1 MKICFRQLCAR
12 KNVHKTA
19 SKESTA
25 IGSKCHLIT
34 IAKLIRRNWVME
46 VDYITT
52 QYRFHTHGRHALC
65 CVPVF
70 QLAKWQLPI
79 VTYITNI
86 SGKITAKSSTKKCAV
101 CSVRKVLYHFLGKKM
116 VLKLQ

>member
-52 QYRFHTHGRHALC
+52 QYRFHTHGRHTLC

-86 SGKITAKSSTKKCAV
+86 SGKITAKRLHQKMYCVRCKKGFV
-101 CSVRKVLYHFLGKKM
+101 PFSG
-116 VLKLQ
+116 